1 MDTVKGLI
9 NFLNELEEKNIYYRL
24 NKTRDESIMVE
35 VAVPGQRWEIEFL
48 EDGTV
53 DIEKFIGDGKMYD
66 REELIVLF
74 NQFSDSQDAV

>member
-9 NFLNELEEKNIYYRL
+9 HFLNELEDKKIYYRL

-53 DIEKFIGDGKMYD
+53 DIEKFISDGKMYD
-66 REELIVLF
+66 SKELNVLLD
-74 NQFSDSQDAV
+74 QFSG